1 MHRDARGAG
10 IGVFTIA
17 DCKARGIVPVLE
29 DALARIAHADA
40 IMIDFDIDVIDRS
53 QCPGAPGDRP
63 GGMPVDMFFA
73 ADRYLPAE
81 PRAKLVDLSEFAP
94 SLDTGDTRRGTA
106 TRGARGVL
114 D

>member
-40 IMIDFDIDVIDRS
+40 IMIDFDIDVIERS
-53 QCPGAPGDRP
+53 QCPGAPGARP
-63 GGMPVDMFFA
+63 GGMPFDMFIA
-73 ADRYLPAE
+73 AARYLAAE
-81 PRAKLVDLSEFAP
+81 RSEEHTSELLSLMRTSF
-94 SLDTGDTRRGTA
+94 T
-106 TRGARGVL
+106 VFQF
-114 D
+114 